1 MDEYDRASKIPLVP
15 LTLNQYLYLNADSV
29 NKIDSSGFMT
39 LGGQMSGIS
48 NLGIIASYAFR
59 IFNILDKVEMSLALT
74 SVWAIAKELRNHI
87 HGIEQLLKDPSLRP
101 GPLLKVDRMFLN
113 HISNFDRRVNT

>member
-48 NLGIIASYAFR
+48 NLGIIASYALR
-59 IFNILDKVEMSLALT
+59 ISNILDKVEMSLALT

-101 GPLLKVDRMFLN
+101 GPLLKVDRMIFESYLQ
-113 HISNFDRRVNT
+113 F

>member
-1 MDEYDRASKIPLVP
+1 M
-15 LTLNQYLYLNADSV
+15 SV
-29 NKIDSSGFMT
+29 
-39 LGGQMSGIS
+39 IS

-59 IFNILDKVEMSLALT
+59 ISNILDKVEMSLALT